1 MRQYFARETKR
12 GYAPLSLY
20 TTAART
26 YPCKERNR
34 AAFIHVYLQ
43 YVSVIRFEP
52 VQKLTTKRIRKM
64 KFGKISILPSTLF
77 SPKSNNFFR
86 QFSHKSHITT
96 SYLLDDISA
105 NLQDTNNINLE
116 IRNARINKPS
126 LPNWPSPLERL
137 VRARS
142 KGWEG
147 WNSSPTPSLSLFP
160 RVLRAHKCART

>member
-1 MRQYFARETKR
+1 MHRYLCTQRQQERIRAKREI
-12 GYAPLSLY
+12 ALHLY
-20 TTAART
+20 TYIYSTFQLFASNLF
-26 YPCKERNR
+26 KSWR
-34 AAFIHVYLQ
+34 AL
-43 YVSVIRFEP
+43 S
-52 VQKLTTKRIRKM
+52 TKRIRKM
-64 KFGKISILPSTLF
+64 KFGKISILPSPLF

-86 QFSHKSHITT
+86 QFFHKSHITT

-160 RVLRAHKCART
+160 RVLRAHKCTRT

>member
-64 KFGKISILPSTLF
+64 KFGKISILPFTLF

-160 RVLRAHKCART
+160 RVLRAHKCTRT

>member
-52 VQKLTTKRIRKM
+52 VQKLTSIVYEKNKKNEIWKNIYSS
-64 KFGKISILPSTLF
+64 FHSILS
-77 SPKSNNFFR
+77 KKQQFF
-86 QFSHKSHITT
+86 QTV
-96 SYLLDDISA
+96 
-105 NLQDTNNINLE
+105 
-116 IRNARINKPS
+116 
-126 LPNWPSPLERL
+126 LP
-137 VRARS
+137 
-142 KGWEG
+142 
-147 WNSSPTPSLSLFP
+147 
-160 RVLRAHKCART
+160 